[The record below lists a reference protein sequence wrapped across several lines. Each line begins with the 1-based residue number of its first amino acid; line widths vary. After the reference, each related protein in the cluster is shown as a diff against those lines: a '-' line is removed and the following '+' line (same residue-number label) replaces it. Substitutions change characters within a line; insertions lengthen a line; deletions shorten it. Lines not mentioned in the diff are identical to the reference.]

1 MVAVVLAA
9 ILAMFGIGRI
19 EVSPVL
25 SRDSLRLSS
34 ASRALTTLPLGEKSA
49 VGEWS
54 AMRGD
59 QLSAGEERVDRAEF
73 ERAPYKV
80 EVGVYSTSNYELD
93 LTGPSYSGNGYV
105 WLRWEE
111 PMQRYVETHGGD
123 ISNLFVVLNTLLSD
137 KDSSLVPVG

>member
-25 SRDSLRLSS
+25 SRDSLRLYS
-34 ASRALTTLPLGEKSA
+34 ASRAITTLPLGEKSA

-59 QLSAGEERVDRAEF
+59 QLSAGEERVDRA
-73 ERAPYKV
+73 
-80 EVGVYSTSNYELD
+80 
-93 LTGPSYSGNGYV
+93 
-105 WLRWEE
+105 
-111 PMQRYVETHGGD
+111 
-123 ISNLFVVLNTLLSD
+123 
-137 KDSSLVPVG
+137 